1 MRWFLIPAI
10 LMLPASV
17 AAQEWDGSLSVKS
30 DYRDRGVSQSGK
42 DPAIQGDVELWFE
55 NGLTFGAWAS
65 SLEKAPSGGD
75 VEYNLYG
82 SYSGDVGSLGYWVAG
97 AQFVGFI
104 DGEGANYG
112 EVFGILG
119 VDIGFATGSLNLTY
133 TPDRND
139 LDAGDNLYTQARID
153 AQYPGGDFGVS
164 LTTGFDYFSRLE
176 DKWDWSAGVFYQWE
190 KLTFTL
196 DYVDTN
202 KNNFAEGGFGSGATV
217 VGGIKF
223 SF

>member
-1 MRWFLIPAI
+1 MRWLFSALILI
-10 LMLPASV
+10 LAVPV
-17 AAQEWDGSLSVKS
+17 HAQEWDGSITVVS
-30 DYRDRGVSQSGK
+30 DYRDRGVSQSDK
-42 DPAIQGDVELWFE
+42 DPAIQGNVELWFE

-65 SLEKAPSGGD
+65 SLDNAPSGGD

-82 SYSGDVGSLGYWVAG
+82 SYSGDVGALGYWVAG

-104 DGEGANYG
+104 DGENANYG
-112 EVFGILG
+112 EVFGVLG

-153 AQYPGGDFGVS
+153 AQYPGTDFGVS

-176 DKWDWSAGVFYQWE
+176 DKWDWSAGAFYQWE
-190 KLTFTL
+190 KLTFTI
-196 DYVDTN
+196 DYIDTN
-202 KNNFAEGGFGSGATV
+202 QSDFGRGATV
-217 VGGIKF
+217 VGGLKF

>member
-1 MRWFLIPAI
+1 MRWFFSALILITAFPAQ
-10 LMLPASV
+10 
-17 AAQEWDGSLSVKS
+17 AQEWDGSITVVS
-30 DYRDRGVSQSGK
+30 DYRDRGVSQSDN
-42 DPAIQGDVELWFE
+42 DPALQGNVELWFE

-65 SLEKAPSGGD
+65 SLDNAPSGGD

-104 DGEGANYG
+104 DGEKATYG
-112 EVFGILG
+112 EIFGVLG

-139 LDAGDNLYTQARID
+139 LDAGDNFYTQARID
-153 AQYPGGDFGVS
+153 AQYPGSDFGVS
-164 LTTGFDYFSRLE
+164 LTTGFDYFSRIE
-176 DKWDWSAGVFYQWE
+176 DKWDWSAGAFYQWE
-190 KLTFTL
+190 KLTFTV
-196 DYVDTN
+196 DYIDTDQS
-202 KNNFAEGGFGSGATV
+202 GFGRGATV
-217 VGGIKF
+217 VGGLKF